1 MPLEGLGHNSCGR
14 TCLGILSCLIQNS
27 QHMDM
32 NGVCNIHLL
41 NLLEMLKL
49 VHLLVQMHLFQ
60 LHLSVQLHL
69 FQLHFFVQLRLLQ
82 LHLLVL
88 VYLSVPIVL
97 CLHLLIRMD
106 MPQ

>member
-1 MPLEGLGHNSCGR
+1 MCVNFFRMDFGTVPKMWIFFGHF
-14 TCLGILSCLIQNS
+14 ILTY
-27 QHMDM
+27 
-32 NGVCNIHLL
+32 LL

-97 CLHLLIRMD
+97 RLHLLIRMD